1 MLEITEVGMD
11 KPNVRTLQVYSASL
25 RSHLPFES
33 EGNETRV
40 KFSTYNPLRS
50 ISLSV

>member
-1 MLEITEVGMD
+1 MLEITEVEMD
-11 KPNVRTLQVYSASL
+11 KHDVPTQVYSASL
-25 RSHLPFES
+25 WSYLPFES

-40 KFSTYNPLRS
+40 KFSTYPLRS